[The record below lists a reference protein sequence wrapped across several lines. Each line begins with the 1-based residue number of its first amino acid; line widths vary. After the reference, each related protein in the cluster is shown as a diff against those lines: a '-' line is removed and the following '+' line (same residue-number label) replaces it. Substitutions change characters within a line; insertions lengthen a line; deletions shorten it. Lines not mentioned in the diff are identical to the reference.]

1 MFKKLRTRFILINMT
16 LLSIVFITIFG
27 TIYFIT
33 NNSINRDIEMT
44 IDSLMNNRGPKQK
57 PNLGNIVVE
66 VDEKGNIINYLAHL
80 NSEVSTDELQNYV
93 NTALK
98 SNSDSSKI
106 KINDESFMYTKK
118 SFDNYYKIVFL
129 NITYEENLKL
139 RLLQIFTITGGL
151 SLVILLF
158 ISIYLTDKSIQP
170 IKDTFEKQKQFIADA
185 SHELKTPLTIIKTNT
200 SLILS
205 NPEDTIKNQSKWIKY
220 IESQSDR
227 MSNLVN
233 EMLSL
238 AKLDIEENKL
248 ILSSIDISKIIEN
261 MLISFDAIIFENN
274 ISLEENITKNIFIN
288 GNEESIRKLFS
299 ILMDNAIK
307 YTNLKGKISVD
318 LYLDRA
324 KAILEIKNTGE
335 GIDREH
341 LDKIFERFYRIDN
354 SRARDTGGY
363 GLGLSIAKSIVDQHK
378 GKIYA
383 KSKLNNYTT
392 FIVEVPYLSQ

>member
-151 SLVILLF
+151 SLVILLL
-158 ISIYLTDKSIQP
+158 ISIYLTNKSIQP

-383 KSKLNNYTT
+383 KSKLNDYTT

>member
-383 KSKLNNYTT
+383 KSKLNDYTT

>member
-1 MFKKLRTRFILINMT
+1 M
-16 LLSIVFITIFG
+16 
-27 TIYFIT
+27 
-33 NNSINRDIEMT
+33 
-44 IDSLMNNRGPKQK
+44 
-57 PNLGNIVVE
+57 
-66 VDEKGNIINYLAHL
+66 
-80 NSEVSTDELQNYV
+80 
-93 NTALK
+93 K
-98 SNSDSSKI
+98 S
-106 KINDESFMYTKK
+106 
-118 SFDNYYKIVFL
+118 
-129 NITYEENLKL
+129 
-139 RLLQIFTITGGL
+139 
-151 SLVILLF
+151 
-158 ISIYLTDKSIQP
+158 
-170 IKDTFEKQKQFIADA
+170 QKQFIADA

-200 SLILS
+200 SLVLS

-274 ISLEENITKNIFIN
+274 ISLEENITKNIFID

-378 GKIYA
+378 GKI
-383 KSKLNNYTT
+383 
-392 FIVEVPYLSQ
+392 